1 MRMATEEPELVVLK
15 YDAKPKR
22 REGRITIP
30 GWLEI
35 ANLECVGARNYVN
48 STHLEEVLKDELTAG
63 LTSDEAWEDWA
74 RQYVDGIPVS
84 SLRNMSREEAIKYAK
99 SIVQIRNIGVK
110 PFMVLQENG
119 FLSLRIEPDR
129 AHFYL
134 PGVMKQRRSWMGAAQ
149 PLPPCLFDMLHRAGT
164 IILDLGDLFDGL
176 QFVRRAEQLLSGA
189 PPQSPSAMTLKN
201 QMRDHMQVYLLSMVN
216 CHPEL
221 LDPRN
226 VTREWRILVCKESR
240 DVDWERAPRNEDLIT
255 IKYERAGPIHDAD
268 GFIVHDDVLNREENS
283 DEKAKMAYVAA
294 QLDLF
299 AHATRISRHQ
309 WLNDKVDFHGR
320 YGGDWLRDPN
330 SLTVNSFALVPI
342 SITSPRD
349 WLSTAEGSMWLATP
363 EGIEFL
369 ESADSAYFREHKAIY
384 FWLNTDRGFQWFC
397 TSTFVREWLSK
408 PNENI
413 KAWFGTSEGRQRMKS
428 KKAEDLRNTFRDAS
442 PGRVE
447 EVPTAPRRAPE
458 NPRKEYY
465 LPPYF
470 NVIAPRKFTFV
481 RVKSKFNED
490 ENM

>member
-1 MRMATEEPELVVLK
+1 
-15 YDAKPKR
+15 
-22 REGRITIP
+22 
-30 GWLEI
+30 
-35 ANLECVGARNYVN
+35 
-48 STHLEEVLKDELTAG
+48 
-63 LTSDEAWEDWA
+63 
-74 RQYVDGIPVS
+74 
-84 SLRNMSREEAIKYAK
+84 
-99 SIVQIRNIGVK
+99 
-110 PFMVLQENG
+110 
-119 FLSLRIEPDR
+119 
-129 AHFYL
+129 
-134 PGVMKQRRSWMGAAQ
+134 
-149 PLPPCLFDMLHRAGT
+149 MLHRAGT

-189 PPQSPSAMTLKN
+189 PPQTPSSMTLKN

-226 VTREWRILVCKESR
+226 VTREWRILVCKKST
-240 DVDWERAPRNEDLIT
+240 DVNWERAPRNEDLIT
-255 IKYERAGPIHDAD
+255 IKYERAGPIDDAD

-283 DEKAKMAYVAA
+283 YEKAKMAYVAA

-309 WLNDKVDFHGR
+309 WLNNKVDFQGR

-330 SLTVNSFALVPI
+330 SLTVNGFALVPI
-342 SITSPRD
+342 SITNPRD

-363 EGIEFL
+363 EGIQFL

-397 TSTFVREWLSK
+397 ASTFVREWLSK

-413 KAWFGTSEGRQRMKS
+413 KAWFATSEGRQRMKS

-447 EVPTAPRRAPE
+447 EAPTVPRRAPE
-458 NPRKEYY
+458 DPRKEYY

-470 NVIAPRKFTFV
+470 NIIAPRKFSFV
-481 RVKSKFNED
+481 RVKSGFKAD